1 MSNQIREYVLIADPK
16 VTITLKPV
24 DDGEHSLYV
33 MESGPEWLK
42 TVVWNEDGV
51 VIENK
56 TDRGDIEVVE
66 KNKLRQYEIPVR
78 DVLAL
83 MKEGKTAY
91 YTCYNAAMCMIPY
104 FETHHYEMWA
114 KHKEHFFKAAERNED
129 SHLDIHS
136 GYYAYYFIT
145 KNFMGDTFEN
155 SIINQLCEWQKDVYR
170 MSIRLKLDSDE
181 FECNSFPDLLRFADL
196 KGIKHRQLR
205 VQLMEHALKLNPDA
219 TFKVVF

>member
-1 MSNQIREYVLIADPK
+1 MNKGFKMSNQTREYVLITDPK

-24 DDGEHSLYV
+24 NDGEHSLYV

-83 MKEGKTAY
+83 MKEGDQASPASGAVDG
-91 YTCYNAAMCMIPY
+91 TCI
-104 FETHHYEMWA
+104 EA
-114 KHKEHFFKAAERNED
+114 KP
-129 SHLDIHS
+129 
-136 GYYAYYFIT
+136 G
-145 KNFMGDTFEN
+145 
-155 SIINQLCEWQKDVYR
+155 CDVQGG
-170 MSIRLKLDSDE
+170 
-181 FECNSFPDLLRFADL
+181 LLM
-196 KGIKHRQLR
+196 K
-205 VQLMEHALKLNPDA
+205 P
-219 TFKVVF
+219 